1 MALKEKTLL
10 MDADGV
16 RRALTRIAHEIL
28 ERNKGTA
35 NLVLLGIQTR
45 GYPLALRLAEK
56 IQQIEDMAV
65 PVSHLDITAYRD
77 DREPPSS
84 PPVNLTGIDFS
95 LAGKKVILVD
105 DVLYTGRT
113 VRAAMDAVMDL
124 GRASSIQLAVLIDR
138 GHRELPIR
146 PDFVGKNVPTSRRE
160 QIAVWLRETDNNEDK
175 VVLMEEE

>member
-1 MALKEKTLL
+1 MALKERTLL
-10 MDADGV
+10 MDEDGL

-28 ERNKGTA
+28 ERNKGSD

-45 GYPLALRLAEK
+45 GYPLSLRLADK
-56 IQQIEDMAV
+56 IRQIEDVAV

-77 DREPPSS
+77 DREQLGSRPS
-84 PPVNLTGIDFS
+84 NLTGIDFS
-95 LAGKKVILVD
+95 LSGKKVVLVD

-113 VRAAMDAVMDL
+113 ARAAMDAVMDL
-124 GRASSIQLAVLIDR
+124 GRAACIQLAVLVDR

-160 QIAVWLRETDNNEDK
+160 QIAVLLKETDDEDK

>member
-1 MALKEKTLL
+1 MVLREKTVL
-10 MDADGV
+10 MDADGL
-16 RRALTRIAHEIL
+16 RRVLTRIAHEIL

-45 GYPLALRLAEK
+45 GYPLALRLADK
-56 IQQIEDMAV
+56 IQHIEGVAV

-77 DREPPSS
+77 DRELPSS
-84 PPVNLTGIDFS
+84 PPVSLTGIDFS
-95 LAGKKVILVD
+95 LAGKRVVLVD

-124 GRASSIQLAVLIDR
+124 GRASSIQLAVLVDR

-160 QIAVWLRETDNNEDK
+160 QIAVWLKETDEEDK